1 MLIRGCTEVFAI
13 MLTLEL
19 ALMLRFTTVL
29 CATLLI
35 AAPTYAASGGCMRDR
50 ETAEIVPQEPKQES
64 EPTDVQ
70 S

>member
-13 MLTLEL
+13 MFALEL

-50 ETAEIVPQEPKQES
+50 ETAEIVPQEPKQET

>member
-1 MLIRGCTEVFAI
+1 
-13 MLTLEL
+13 
-19 ALMLRFTTVL
+19 MLRFTTVL

-50 ETAEIVPQEPKQES
+50 ETAEIVPQEPKQET

>member
-1 MLIRGCTEVFAI
+1 MFA
-13 MLTLEL
+13 LEI

-50 ETAEIVPQEPKQES
+50 ETAEIVPQEPKQET